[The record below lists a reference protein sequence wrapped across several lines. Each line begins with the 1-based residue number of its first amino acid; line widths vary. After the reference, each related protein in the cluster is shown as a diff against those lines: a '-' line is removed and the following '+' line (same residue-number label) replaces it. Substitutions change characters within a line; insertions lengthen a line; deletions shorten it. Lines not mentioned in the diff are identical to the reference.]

1 MQVETDTH
9 CACTWIYTVNTVYA
23 LTFAGLNFEDRRVSC
38 FYFRRWRGVLAF
50 DLLIC
55 CFLWIL
61 VVLMQSIAS
70 VEVLNSIS
78 SFFHFCDNL
87 FTTAHSLLGLNF
99 VALNFRGWLLI
110 CENCESLTPQK
121 LKSIQHTCMHIQLHT
136 CVPHWYIC
144 WSGSCSMTSYVAAYL
159 YTWNIHNDIIYIR
172 KHTCIQYT

>member
-38 FYFRRWRGVLAF
+38 FYFCRWRGVLAF

-61 VVLMQSIAS
+61 VVLMQSIAL

-78 SFFHFCDNL
+78 SFFSFLWQSFYNCTL
-87 FTTAHSLLGLNF
+87 IARSK
-99 VALNFRGWLLI
+99 FRGIKLSWMAAI

-172 KHTCIQYT
+172 KHTCMQYT